1 MFFYFY
7 IKTKKENIMSFKN
20 LSIAFTLFA
29 AFGLMACGDDSSSS
43 SSSNEKN
50 VAESPSDPVKCK
62 FKEGDNGLSFTKTL
76 TIENKNSGEIDTIKT
91 VGSCIKENCSVVTY
105 TKGETDSSVIL
116 DFDEDEEHA
125 QYYQSSFKEQKDLH
139 KEDCETID
147 GSTRQQYENYIA
159 LMESISC
166 TVDDSTDTHY
176 EQTFTKDGEEESTE
190 YTLDGTTITIQ
201 LAEPII
207 GKNDS
212 RCPDKD
218 EIQNDEKQVTCDNN
232 FMTSKSKVE
241 AKDEDDAKD
250 KFARLIKSSYN
261 VCKQYSGAIKH

>member
-1 MFFYFY
+1 
-7 IKTKKENIMSFKN
+7 MSIKN
-20 LSIAFTLFA
+20 LSIALTLFA

-43 SSSNEKN
+43 SSDEKN

-105 TKGETDSSVIL
+105 TKSETDSNVIL

-139 KEDCETID
+139 KEDCSVMD
-147 GSTRQQYENYIA
+147 GKTRQQYEDYIA

-166 TVDDSTDTHY
+166 TVEDSTDTHY
-176 EQTFTKDGEEESTE
+176 EQTLTKDDKDGTTE
-190 YTLDGTTITIQ
+190 YTLDGTTIIIHMVT
-201 LAEPII
+201 PIAS
-207 GKNDS
+207 KDDS
-212 RCPDKD
+212 RCPGKD
-218 EIQNDEKQVTCDNN
+218 EDQNDEKQISCDDN
-232 FMTSKSKVE
+232 FMTSDSKVE

-250 KFARLIKSSYN
+250 KFARLIKGSN
-261 VCKQYSGAIKH
+261 DVCKQYSGAIKH